1 MTLRSTRAF
10 DRISPIGGKA
20 AADADQSRRAAICA
34 PVRSGKRVRN
44 RRKDHLPSGPSAQ
57 GARRRAAGEGLRAT
71 THDASA
77 SHRTALRMH
86 AVAAAHN
93 VEMTDLPESH
103 RDLLDAQFATL
114 ATVGR
119 DGIPQLTE
127 VWFLYE
133 DGELKLSLNTSRLKT
148 RNLRRRPECSL
159 FVLDV
164 ANPYRY
170 IDVRGRARLEPDDD
184 YQFARKVGA
193 KYGGAD
199 LSDHDAPGD
208 SRVIVTIEPSN
219 IFAVNMGG

>member
-1 MTLRSTRAF
+1 
-10 DRISPIGGKA
+10 
-20 AADADQSRRAAICA
+20 
-34 PVRSGKRVRN
+34 
-44 RRKDHLPSGPSAQ
+44 
-57 GARRRAAGEGLRAT
+57 
-71 THDASA
+71 
-77 SHRTALRMH
+77 
-86 AVAAAHN
+86 
-93 VEMTDLPESH
+93 MTDFPESH

-114 ATVGR
+114 ATLGR

-127 VWFLYE
+127 VWFLHE

-170 IDVRGRARLEPDDD
+170 IDVRGRARLEPDGD
-184 YQFARKVGA
+184 YEFARKVGA

-199 LSDHDAPGD
+199 LRDHDAPGD